1 MTVRRP
7 ETREVCE
14 IEATIDNR
22 FPAHANSQRES
33 SAQAPEHFPRRAQRR
48 RDAPTGRMFDIVN
61 VLAQFFMPRAS
72 RSAIRICKKS
82 NGVIDIKTRTQKLG
96 KALSRVH
103 CDIVEPVQLIDDHHL
118 DQLIEG
124 EWLARGMVIARSI
137 GLVDQV
143 AAE

>member
-1 MTVRRP
+1 MTVHRP
-7 ETREVCE
+7 ETHKVCE

-22 FPAHANSQRES
+22 FPARANSQKA
-33 SAQAPEHFPRRAQRR
+33 SAQASQHFPRSAQRR
-48 RDAPTGRMFDIVN
+48 RDAPTGRMLDVVN

-72 RSAIRICKKS
+72 RSAIRICEKS
-82 NGVIDIKTRTQKLG
+82 NGALDIKTRTQKLG

-103 CDIVEPVQLIDDHHL
+103 GDIVEPVQLIDDHHL

-124 EWLARGMVIARSI
+124 ERLARGMVIARSI
-137 GLVDQV
+137 GLLDQV